1 MRNSKKAV
9 TKDDTISRKDKKKDT
24 APTTI
29 TSTER
34 STGTKRGKPGPPKTG
49 TRSQTNTE
57 KKSGINPA
65 AAPRVKKNP
74 QTGEKFTTKKNKV
87 L

>member
-1 MRNSKKAV
+1 MATTGIILTAISYKLKTIIMRNSKKAV

-24 APTTI
+24 APTAI

-34 STGTKRGKPGPPKTG
+34 RAGTKRGKPGPPKTG
-49 TRSQTNTE
+49 TRSQT
-57 KKSGINPA
+57 I
-65 AAPRVKKNP
+65 
-74 QTGEKFTTKKNKV
+74 